1 MSDKSEKRRWHDP
14 EVDPPAQQ
22 EGGDPTW
29 PKQNDSTGKLKK
41 ELDRSFGTN
50 SELEPILDTTSPDKT

>member
-29 PKQNDSTGKLKK
+29 PKQNDSTG
-41 ELDRSFGTN
+41 EVEERVRSVIRYEIGA
-50 SELEPILDTTSPDKT
+50 